1 MSSSLL
7 RLARRA
13 AASAPAS
20 TLLAPTMF
28 APARSSVQPT
38 LGRPWLQK
46 SSRVVNVMGFS
57 SGTGKPRKPGVA
69 SDEEMEAFFAA
80 NSSEEIVVID
90 ARNTNFELEPDD
102 ARWDD
107 ASGAPMAACG
117 TALRPRACNAP
128 YDRAAKSMDLE
139 GLEPLL
145 TKGKDTP
152 IITHCGGGGRGQ
164 KAKEYLIA
172 EGFTNV
178 LNGGG
183 AERKGELGEIRGD
196 LITMAQCAGV
206 AP

>member
-38 LGRPWLQK
+38 FGRLWLQK
-46 SSRVVNVMGFS
+46 SSPVVNVTMGFA
-57 SGTGKPRKPGVA
+57 SGTDKPRKPGVA

-183 AERKGELGEIRGD
+183 PSVKANWEKFGGI
-196 LITMAQCAGV
+196 
-206 AP
+206 